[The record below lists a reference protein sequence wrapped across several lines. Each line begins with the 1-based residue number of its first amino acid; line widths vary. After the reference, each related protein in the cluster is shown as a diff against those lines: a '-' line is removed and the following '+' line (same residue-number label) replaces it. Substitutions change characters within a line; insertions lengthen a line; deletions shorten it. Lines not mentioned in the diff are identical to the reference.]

1 MINLTVENKKRVLGE
16 FITRRSG
23 NSISLTVP
31 ASAGIPEGK
40 KYVLLITDEG
50 NLEYRAVHNNPWLD
64 GDYANIDFRSEL
76 AKNGD
81 YGLEKPVGK
90 EKIN

>member
-1 MINLTVENKKRVLGE
+1 MTVENKERVLGE
-16 FITRRSG
+16 FTTRRSG
-23 NSISLTVP
+23 NSLSLTVP

-40 KYVLLITDEG
+40 KYVLVLTDNG

-64 GDYANIDFRSEL
+64 GDYADIDFRAEL
-76 AKNGD
+76 SKNGN

-90 EKIN
+90 EKFD